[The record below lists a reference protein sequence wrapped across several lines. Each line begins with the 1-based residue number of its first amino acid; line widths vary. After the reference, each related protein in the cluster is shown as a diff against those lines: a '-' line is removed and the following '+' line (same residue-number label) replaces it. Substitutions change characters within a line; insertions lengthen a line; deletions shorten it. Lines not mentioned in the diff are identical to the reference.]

1 MFANMY
7 LTKEEYLE
15 YIKNSKN
22 STINQTMKIHNGQ
35 KAFYQSGYIVSK
47 WAPTGGGGVR
57 EGQMFSITSHYR
69 NACYNKT
76 ELSLQSYRNM

>member
-1 MFANMY
+1 MKEPVQRIKRKSTEQQKMFANMY

-47 WAPTGGGGVR
+47 
-57 EGQMFSITSHYR
+57 
-69 NACYNKT
+69 
-76 ELSLQSYRNM
+76 